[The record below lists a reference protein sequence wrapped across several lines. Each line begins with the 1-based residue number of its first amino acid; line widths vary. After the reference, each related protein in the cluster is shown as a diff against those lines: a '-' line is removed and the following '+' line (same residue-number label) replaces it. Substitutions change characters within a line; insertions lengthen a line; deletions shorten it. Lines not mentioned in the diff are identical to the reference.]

1 MKRIAQSLLALCTTL
16 LMSAWTV
23 PDESLN
29 YGVRFKWGFI
39 DANVGIATLTTHN
52 DIAGNTFTATLS
64 GKSVDLLGHYYEAV
78 DTITGSIMSEN
89 ITSNNNESLYHESG
103 RFAIETITYDTAG
116 PSKDG
121 PVVRRLSDGKVLRS
135 HVSDYGSGLTID
147 LLAVFYYM
155 RQIEYGSYTPGQSF
169 IINLSNGRHI
179 ESLEISYLGIEPIDF
194 NGESH
199 ETYHIS
205 LAFSAQGSVKAD
217 NMNVWISTDST
228 RIPLVINGNLSVGH
242 MECHYVGH
250 STLQQLGSY

>member
-103 RFAIETITYDTAG
+103 RFAIETITYDPTA
-116 PSKDG
+116 K
-121 PVVRRLSDGKVLRS
+121 
-135 HVSDYGSGLTID
+135 YC
-147 LLAVFYYM
+147 
-155 RQIEYGSYTPGQSF
+155 
-169 IINLSNGRHI
+169 
-179 ESLEISYLGIEPIDF
+179 
-194 NGESH
+194 
-199 ETYHIS
+199 
-205 LAFSAQGSVKAD
+205 
-217 NMNVWISTDST
+217 
-228 RIPLVINGNLSVGH
+228 GH
-242 MECHYVGH
+242 M
-250 STLQQLGSY
+250 